1 MYTLLMPEYNL
12 ELHMV
17 EVNKYQSLLQ
27 HRSEWGYKLNVDGVE
42 IFTGS
47 DYDCPSNWDSFD
59 VMLDCLDALLDNP
72 KESGS
77 SRYLNRL
84 EREFVE
90 SDLACELSSVWSDR
104 QSGEFDD
111 YWEMSRNS
119 NTFTLVN
126 K

>member
-47 DYDCPSNWDSFD
+47 DYDCPSWDSLD
-59 VMLDCLDALLDNP
+59 ILLDCLDSLLDNP

-90 SDLACELSSVWSDR
+90 SDLACELSSVWGDY
-104 QSGEFDD
+104 QSGDFDD
-111 YWEMSRNS
+111 YWEVSRKS
-119 NTFTLVN
+119 DTFTLVN